1 MAIYTFDSEV
11 AKVAGERGAVLFQN
25 IVWWCAK
32 NAANGKNIH
41 NGKAWTYNSVKAF
54 AALFDWLTERQVQAT
69 LAKLESLELIESGN
83 FNKVSYDRTKWY
95 TVGNAGNKF
104 AKLIVPNWKIHST
117 VLLNGVDENVEPI
130 PDVNTDINT
139 DINQIVKERTPN
151 GVPKKAPEQ
160 GFETVEDSKP
170 CTVESSQGSGFN
182 AEPGTGQDITQPET
196 LLPFPSLTT
205 ATEGAEARAG
215 SEPRKTSKGKK
226 EPRRRYGEYQNVLLS
241 DSDMVKLKTEF
252 PNDWQERI
260 ERLSG
265 YMEST
270 GKSYKNH
277 LATIRNW
284 ARSDKSR
291 SKATQSRS
299 KAISSASENQ
309 GWALEVNQGQTAAEA
324 QAAHHRSVRE
334 QNAAQEWTE
343 DQLKAF
349 AEMGI

>member
-11 AKVAGERGAVLFQN
+11 AKVVGERGAVLFQN
-25 IVWWCAK
+25 IAWWCAK

-41 NGKAWTYNSVKAF
+41 DGKAWTYNSVKAF

-95 TVGNAGNKF
+95 TVGNAGDKF

-117 VLLNGVDENVEPI
+117 VLLNEVDGNVEPI
-130 PDVNTDINT
+130 PVVNTDVDT

-182 AEPGTGQDITQPET
+182 AEPGTGQGIAQPET
-196 LLPFPSLTT
+196 LLPFPSLPT

-265 YMEST
+265 YMESM

-284 ARSDKSR
+284 ARSDKNR
-291 SKATQSRS
+291 FKAPQSRS
-299 KAISSASENQ
+299 KAVYEPQ
-309 GWALEVNQGQTAAEA
+309 GNKRPFGQKEGQTLPQA
-324 QAAHHRSVRE
+324 QAEYYAE
-334 QNAAQEWTE
+334 IQKQNAERVWTE
-343 DQLKAF
+343 EEEAAF
-349 AEMGI
+349 REMGI